1 MSAYTVDISKHL
13 EDSIKFI
20 KLGPKEDDVLKV
32 DDNKNT
38 VIKIQEILNNDDSN
52 KGMEKAM
59 ELAIGKEGVE
69 KINSMNLSFSAYQN
83 IFIGIM
89 AAISATTF
97 EETEKRFRNK

>member
-20 KLGPKEDDVLKV
+20 KLGPNAEDVLKV

-38 VIKIQEILNNDDSN
+38 VIKIQEILNNDVSN
-52 KGMEKAM
+52 EGMEKAM
-59 ELAIGKEGVE
+59 ELAVGKEGVE
-69 KINSMNLSFSAYQN
+69 KINSMNLSFSSYHN

-89 AAISATTF
+89 AAISASTF
-97 EETEKRFRNK
+97 EETEKNFRNK